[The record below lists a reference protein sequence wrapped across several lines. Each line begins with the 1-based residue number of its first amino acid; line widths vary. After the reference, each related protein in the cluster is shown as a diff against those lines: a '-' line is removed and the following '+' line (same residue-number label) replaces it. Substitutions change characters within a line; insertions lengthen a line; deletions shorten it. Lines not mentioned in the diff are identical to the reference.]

1 MTGVIVS
8 SDLVVSPG
16 VDGINGDNPLIG
28 YQTLVAA
35 GNVTAT
41 TADPDWPASNL
52 ANPSTFLKW
61 KADPG
66 SPVADEYL
74 TVIPDTADDIDYVG
88 IAGHNFGSGQ
98 MPVSIEYLDETA
110 SPPTWTELI
119 GETLL
124 PDDGPALFRFTPQPL
139 AMIRVRIQPSL
150 AAVPVAPAVAAVLY
164 VGKLLVLQRRIFV
177 GHTPIPYG
185 RRLTVANHRSIAGA
199 FLGRI
204 VLSET
209 TETSV
214 DLQNLTPAWY
224 RSYFEPFLVAA
235 KEIPFF
241 FAWRPA
247 AYPREI
253 GFAWLTGDP
262 QPANEQPNGLMQVSF
277 EMAGIV
283 K

>member
-1 MTGVIVS
+1 MTGVVVS
-8 SDLVVSPG
+8 SSVVLTG
-16 VDGINGDNPLIG
+16 ADGINADNPLIG

-41 TADPDWPASNL
+41 TQDPDWPASNL

-66 SPVADEYL
+66 SPVVDEYL
-74 TVIPDTADDIDYVG
+74 IVTPDSAEDIDYVG

-98 MPVSIEYLDETA
+98 MPVSVEYLDEDA
-110 SPPTWTELI
+110 SPPEWVELI
-119 GETLL
+119 TETLL
-124 PDDGPALFRFTPQPL
+124 PDDGPVLFRFTPQPFTQ
-139 AMIRVRIQPSL
+139 IRVRIQPSL
-150 AAVPVAPAVAAVLY
+150 ATVPVEQAFAAVLY
-164 VGKLLVLQRRIFV
+164 VGKLLVVQRRIFV

-185 RRLTVANHRSIAGA
+185 RRLNVANHRSISGA

-214 DLQNLTPAWY
+214 ALEALTPAWY
-224 RSYFEPFLVAA
+224 REYFEPFLVAA

-241 FAWRPA
+241 FAWRPG
-247 AYPREI
+247 AYPREV

-262 QPANEQPNGLMQVSF
+262 QPANQLPNGLMQVSF
-277 EMAGIV
+277 DMAGIAR
-283 K
+283 

>member
-1 MTGVIVS
+1 MTGVVIS
-8 SDLVVSPG
+8 SSLVLTPG
-16 VDGINGDNPLIG
+16 VDGINADNPLIG
-28 YQTLVAA
+28 YETIVTS

-41 TADPDWPASNL
+41 TADTDWPASNL
-52 ANPSTFLKW
+52 ANPSTYLKW

-74 TVIPDTADDIDYVG
+74 TVIPDSAEDIDYVG
-88 IAGHNFGSGQ
+88 IAGHNFGTGQ
-98 MPVSIEYLDETA
+98 MPVSIEYLDETM
-110 SPPTWTELI
+110 SPATWVELI
-119 GETLL
+119 TETLL

-139 AMIRVRIQPSL
+139 VAIRVRIQPSL
-150 AAVPVAPAVAAVLY
+150 ATVPVAPAVAAVLY
-164 VGKLLVLQRRIFV
+164 VGKLLILQRRIYV

-185 RRLTVANHRSIAGA
+185 RRLNVANHRSIAGA

-224 RSYFEPFLVAA
+224 RSYFEPFLQAA
-235 KEIPFF
+235 REIPFF
-241 FAWRPA
+241 FAWRPG
-247 AYPREI
+247 AYPREV

-262 QPANEQPNGLMQVSF
+262 QPSNQLANGMMQVSF
-277 EMAGIV
+277 DMAGIAR
-283 K
+283 

>member
-8 SDLVVSPG
+8 SSVVLTG
-16 VDGINGDNPLIG
+16 ADGINADNPLIG
-28 YQTLVAA
+28 YQTLVTA

-41 TADPDWPASNL
+41 TQDADWPASNL

-74 TVIPDTADDIDYVG
+74 TVTPDSAEDIDYVG

-110 SPPTWTELI
+110 SPPDWVELI
-119 GETLL
+119 TETLL
-124 PDDGPALFRFTPQPL
+124 PDDGPVLFRFTPQPFTQ
-139 AMIRVRIQPSL
+139 IRVRIQPSL
-150 AAVPVAPAVAAVLY
+150 AAVPVSPAVAAVLY
-164 VGKLLVLQRRIFV
+164 VGKLLVLQRRIYV

-185 RRLTVANHRSIAGA
+185 RRLNVANHRSISGA

-214 DLQNLTPAWY
+214 DLQALTPAWY
-224 RSYFEPFLVAA
+224 REYFEPFLVAA

-241 FAWRPA
+241 FAWRPG
-247 AYPREI
+247 AYPREV

-262 QPANEQPNGLMQVSF
+262 QPANQMANGLMQISF
-277 EMAGIV
+277 DMAGIAR
-283 K
+283 

>member
-8 SDLVVSPG
+8 SSVVLTG
-16 VDGINGDNPLIG
+16 ADGINADNPLIG
-28 YQTLVAA
+28 YETVVAA

-41 TADPDWPASNL
+41 TQDADWPASNL

-66 SPVADEYL
+66 SPVVDEYL
-74 TVIPDTADDIDYVG
+74 TVTPDSAEDIDYVG

-110 SPPTWTELI
+110 SPPDWVELI
-119 GETLL
+119 TETLL
-124 PDDGPALFRFTPQPL
+124 PDDGPVLFRFTPQPFTQL
-139 AMIRVRIQPSL
+139 RVRIQPSL
-150 AAVPVAPAVAAVLY
+150 AAVPVEQAFAAVLY
-164 VGKLLVLQRRIFV
+164 VGKLLILQRRIFV

-185 RRLTVANHRSIAGA
+185 RRLNVANHRSISGA

-214 DLQNLTPAWY
+214 ELQALTPDWY

-235 KEIPFF
+235 KETPFF
-241 FAWRPA
+241 FAWRPG
-247 AYPREI
+247 AYPREV

-262 QPANEQPNGLMQVSF
+262 QPSNQMANGLMQVSF
-277 EMAGIV
+277 DMAGIAR
-283 K
+283 

>member
-8 SDLVVSPG
+8 SSVVLTG
-16 VDGINGDNPLIG
+16 ADGINADNPLIG
-28 YQTLVAA
+28 YQTVVAA

-41 TADPDWPASNL
+41 TQDADWPASNL

-74 TVIPDTADDIDYVG
+74 TVIPDSAEDIDYVG

-110 SPPTWTELI
+110 SPPDWVELI
-119 GETLL
+119 SETLL
-124 PDDGPALFRFTPQPL
+124 PDDGPVLFRFTPQPFSQ
-139 AMIRVRIQPSL
+139 IRVRIQPSL

-164 VGKLLVLQRRIFV
+164 VGKLLILQRRIYV

-185 RRLTVANHRSIAGA
+185 RRLNVANHRSISGA

-214 DLQNLTPAWY
+214 SLEALTPAWY
-224 RSYFEPFLVAA
+224 REYFEPFLVAA

-241 FAWRPA
+241 FAWRPG
-247 AYPREI
+247 AYPREV

-262 QPANEQPNGLMQVSF
+262 QPANQMANGLMQVSF
-277 EMAGIV
+277 DMAGIAR
-283 K
+283 

>member
-16 VDGINGDNPLIG
+16 VDGINADNPLIG
-28 YQTLVAA
+28 YQSLVTT
-35 GNVTAT
+35 GNLTAT
-41 TADPDWPASNL
+41 TADPAFPASNL
-52 ANPSTFLKW
+52 ANPSTVLKW

-74 TVIPDTADDIDYVG
+74 TVTTGTADDIDYVG

-98 MPVSIEYLDETA
+98 MPVSIEYLDEAA
-110 SPPTWTELI
+110 SPPTWEELI

-124 PDDGPALFRFTPQPL
+124 PDDGPALFRFTPQPIGQ
-139 AMIRVRIQPSL
+139 IRVRIQPSL
-150 AAVPVAPAVAAVLY
+150 AVVPVAPAVAAVLY
-164 VGKLLVLQRRIFV
+164 VGKLLVVQRRIFV

-185 RRLTVANHRSIAGA
+185 RRLNVANHRSIAGA

-214 DLQNLTPAWY
+214 DLPNLTPAWY

-241 FAWRPA
+241 FAWRPG

-262 QPANEQPNGLMQVSF
+262 QPANQLPNGLMQVSF
-277 EMAGIV
+277 DMAGIAR
-283 K
+283 

>member
-1 MTGVIVS
+1 MTGVVVS
-8 SDLVVSPG
+8 SDLVVTPG
-16 VDGINGDNPLIG
+16 VDGINADNPLIG
-28 YQTLVAA
+28 YQTLVTA

-41 TADPDWPASNL
+41 TADPAWPAINL

-66 SPVADEYL
+66 SLVADEYL
-74 TVIPDTADDIDYVG
+74 TVTTGSAEDIDYVG

-119 GETLL
+119 TETLL

-164 VGKLLVLQRRIFV
+164 VGKLLVLQRRIYV
-177 GHTPIPYG
+177 GHTPINYG
-185 RRLTVANHRSIAGA
+185 RRLTIANHRSIAGA

-204 VLSET
+204 VLSEA

-224 RSYFEPFLVAA
+224 RTYFEPFLVAA

-241 FAWRPA
+241 FAWRPG

-262 QPANEQPNGLMQVSF
+262 QPANQLANGMVQVSF
-277 EMAGIV
+277 EMAGIAR
-283 K
+283 